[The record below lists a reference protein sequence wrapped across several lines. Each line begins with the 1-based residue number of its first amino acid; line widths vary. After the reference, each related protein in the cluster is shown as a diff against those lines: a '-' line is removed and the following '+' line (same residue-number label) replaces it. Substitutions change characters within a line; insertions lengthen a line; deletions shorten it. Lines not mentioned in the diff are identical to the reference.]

1 MSTTDAPATSAT
13 GLPVGTWKLDPTHS
27 SASFAV
33 KHMGVA
39 TFRGRF
45 EKFDATLTVSTLT
58 VGESSAELVGT
69 VDAGSIVV
77 KDENL
82 QGHLGSPDFFDIERY
97 PQITFRSTSLRRE
110 GDEVIV
116 DGELT
121 IKDNRHA
128 VEARGEIAGP
138 GVTLGDITKLGLTLE
153 TIVDRTQFGLN
164 WNAPLPKGGFAVAND
179 VKLTVELEL
188 IQA

>member
-1 MSTTDAPATSAT
+1 MSATDVTATSAT
-13 GLPVGTWKLDPTHS
+13 GLPIGTWKLDPTHS

-45 EKFDATLTVSTLT
+45 EKFDAGLTVEDST
-58 VGESSAELVGT
+58 AELVGT
-69 VDAGSIVV
+69 VDASSLVV

-82 QGHLGSPDFFDIERY
+82 QGHLGSPDFFDLERY
-97 PQITFRSTSLRRE
+97 PEIAFRSTSLRRQ
-110 GDEVIV
+110 GDQVIV

-121 IKDNRHA
+121 IKGHTRA

-138 GVTLGDITKLGLTLE
+138 AVTLGDVTKLGLTLE
-153 TIVDRTQFGLN
+153 TIVDRTEFGLN

-179 VKLTVELEL
+179 VKLIVELEL

>member
-1 MSTTDAPATSAT
+1 MSVTDVTTSRT
-13 GLPVGTWKLDPTHS
+13 GLPVGTWQLDPTHS

-45 EKFDATLTVSTLT
+45 EKFDVTLTVD
-58 VGESSAELVGT
+58 ESSAELAGT
-69 VDAGSIVV
+69 VDASSIVV
-77 KDENL
+77 KDQNL
-82 QGHLGSPDFFDIERY
+82 QGHLGSPDFFDLERY
-97 PQITFRSTSLRRE
+97 PEISFRSSAIRRE

-121 IKDNRHA
+121 IKGNTRA
-128 VEARGEIAGP
+128 VESRGEIAGP
-138 GVTLGDITKLGLTLE
+138 SVTLGDAVKLGLTLE
-153 TIVDRTQFGLN
+153 TIVDRTEFGLN

-188 IQA
+188 VQAS

>member
-1 MSTTDAPATSAT
+1 MSVSDVTVTST
-13 GLPVGTWKLDPTHS
+13 GLPVGRWQLDPTHS

-45 EKFDATLTVSTLT
+45 EKFDATLAV
-58 VGESSAELVGT
+58 EPSSAQLVGA

-82 QGHLGSPDFFDIERY
+82 QRHLGSPDFFDVERY
-97 PQITFRSTSLRRE
+97 PEISFRSTSLRQH
-110 GDEVIV
+110 GDELIV

-121 IKDNRHA
+121 IKGNTRP
-128 VEARGEIAGP
+128 VEAHGQIFGP
-138 GVTLGDITKLGLTLE
+138 AVTLGDVSKLGITLE
-153 TIVDRTQFGLN
+153 TIIDRTEYGLN
-164 WNAPLPKGGFAVAND
+164 WNAPLPKGGLAVAND

-188 IQA
+188 VEAS

>member
-1 MSTTDAPATSAT
+1 MSAT
-13 GLPVGTWKLDPTHS
+13 ATETQTKLPVGTWKLDPTHS

-33 KHMGVA
+33 KHMVVA

-45 EKFDATLTVSTLT
+45 EQIDATLTV
-58 VGESSAELVGT
+58 GEGGEARLDGT

-82 QGHLGSPDFFDIERY
+82 QAHLGSPDFFDTERY
-97 PQITFRSTSLRRE
+97 PQLRFSSESIRRNGE
-110 GDEVIV
+110 ELVL

-121 IKDNRHA
+121 IKDHTHA
-128 VEARGEIAGP
+128 IEARGTITDPHETLGGAIKI
-138 GVTLGDITKLGLTLE
+138 GVTLE
-153 TIVDRTQFGLN
+153 TVIDRTQFGLE
-164 WNAPLPKGGFAVAND
+164 WNAPLPKGGFALAND

-188 IQA
+188 AQDSE

>member
-1 MSTTDAPATSAT
+1 MSATDVAVSST
-13 GLPVGTWKLDPTHS
+13 GLPIGTWRVDPVHS

-33 KHMGVA
+33 KHMVVS

-45 EKFDATLTVSTLT
+45 EKFDATLTV
-58 VGESSAELVGT
+58 GENSAELVGT

-82 QGHLGSPDFFDIERY
+82 QGHLGSPDFFDLERY
-97 PQITFRSTSLRRE
+97 PEITFRSTSIRRD
-110 GDEVIV
+110 GDEVVV

-121 IKDNRHA
+121 IKGNTRS
-128 VEARGEIAGP
+128 VEARGTIEGP
-138 GVTLGDITKLGLTLE
+138 AVTLGDVTKLGLTLE
-153 TIVDRTQFGLN
+153 TIVDRSEFGLN

-188 IQA
+188 VQS

>member
-1 MSTTDAPATSAT
+1 MSATEVPTVSAT
-13 GLPVGTWKLDPTHS
+13 GLPAGTWKLDPTHS

-45 EKFDATLTVSTLT
+45 EKFDAILTVD
-58 VGESSAELVGT
+58 ESSAQLVGT
-69 VDAGSIVV
+69 VDASSIVV

-82 QGHLGSPDFFDIERY
+82 QGHLGSPDFFDVERY
-97 PQITFRSTSLRRE
+97 PTITFRSTSLRRE
-110 GDEVIV
+110 GDVAVV

-121 IKDNRHA
+121 IKGNTRA

-138 GVTLGDITKLGLTLE
+138 AVTLGELTKLGLTLE
-153 TIVDRTQFGLN
+153 TIVDRTEFGLN

-188 IQA
+188 FQT

>member
-1 MSTTDAPATSAT
+1 MSTTDVTATSIT
-13 GLPVGTWKLDPTHS
+13 GLPVGSWKLDPTHS

-33 KHMGVA
+33 KHMAVA

-45 EKFDATLTVSTLT
+45 EKFGATLTVD
-58 VGESSAELVGT
+58 ESSAELVGT
-69 VDAGSIVV
+69 VEASSIVV

-82 QGHLGSPDFFDIERY
+82 QGHLGSPDFFDVERY
-97 PQITFRSTSLRRE
+97 PEITFRSSSLRRE
-110 GDEVIV
+110 GDQVIV

-121 IKDNRHA
+121 IKGNTRA

-138 GVTLGDITKLGLTLE
+138 AVTLGDVTKVGLTLE
-153 TIVDRTQFGLN
+153 TIVDRTEFGLN

-188 IQA
+188 VQG